1 MHLWRTQADEPV
13 CAEPFNF
20 DFERESLDL
29 GVEMP
34 KDELQRLVYRECLT
48 IHQLDAQQML

>member
-1 MHLWRTQADEPV
+1 MSCQADEPV

-34 KDELQRLVYRECLT
+34 KEELQRIIFRECLT
-48 IHQLDAQQML
+48 VHQLDAQQML

>member
-1 MHLWRTQADEPV
+1 M
-13 CAEPFNF
+13 CAEAFNF

-34 KDELQRLVYRECLT
+34 KEELQRLVFQECMS
-48 IHQLDAQQML
+48 IHQLEAHHMQ